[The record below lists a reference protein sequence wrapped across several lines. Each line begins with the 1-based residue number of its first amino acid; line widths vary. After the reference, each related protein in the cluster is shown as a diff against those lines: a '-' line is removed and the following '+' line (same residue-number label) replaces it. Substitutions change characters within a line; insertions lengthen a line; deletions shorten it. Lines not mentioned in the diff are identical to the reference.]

1 MNLKVRWTRRRLK
14 FEELFYIQLGLLK
27 MKQIRLEKQKSKVF
41 KNLSPVCGKGTQAR
55 KVTTKYRFVWMALCD
70 LLRKQISENASKL

>member
-1 MNLKVRWTRRRLK
+1 
-14 FEELFYIQLGLLK
+14 